1 MKISKAKLK
10 QIIKEELDRELED
23 SEVMSDY
30 GIDVH
35 GNREDDD
42 SELMA
47 ILDEPILE
55 GILMEIDPS
64 IATGLGVGLGIILA
78 YFTLNGAATAAV
90 LAAEALRTYVSRRE
104 VKKFEEKARQV
115 EQREQSLLDTLTND
129 PEIMA
134 ILDKHNDL
142 ADYLGKK
149 AQRGKRS
156 KELQGQRAELK
167 ELAKDLR
174 NKIEARARELQD
186 EIGGYVPRP
195 GKKKVQQHRDQ
206 TVLDPHGLAGAYKKQ
221 QQQKY
226 GKK

>member
-23 SEVMSDY
+23 TEVMSDF

-35 GNREDDD
+35 GNREDNDD
-42 SELMA
+42 ELEA

-55 GILMEIDPS
+55 GALMEIVPGAADAVVTGVG
-64 IATGLGVGLGIILA
+64 IGLGVILA
-78 YFTLNGAATAAV
+78 WFTLNGMATAAV
-90 LAAEALRTYVSRRE
+90 LAAEALRTYVDR
-104 VKKFEEKARQV
+104 KKAKEYQDAARQV
-115 EQREQSLLDTLTND
+115 QEREESLLDTLTND

-174 NKIEARARELQD
+174 NEIEARASELSQ

-195 GKKKVQQHRDQ
+195 GKKRVQQHRDR
-206 TVLDPHGLAGAYKKQ
+206 TVLDPHGLAGAYQKQ
-221 QQQKY
+221 QQNK
-226 GKK
+226 

>member
-10 QIIKEELDRELED
+10 QIIKEELDLA
-23 SEVMSDY
+23 M
-30 GIDVH
+30 
-35 GNREDDD
+35 DDDTMVD

-55 GILMEIDPS
+55 GIIMEIDPS
-64 IATGLGVGLGIILA
+64 IATGLGVGLGIVLA
-78 YFTLNGAATAAV
+78 YLSLNGMATAAV
-90 LAAEALRTYVSRRE
+90 LAHEALRTYVSRRE

-115 EQREQSLLDTLTND
+115 QEREHSLLETLTRD
-129 PEIMA
+129 PEIMS
-134 ILDKHNDL
+134 ILDKHNEL

-149 AQRGKRS
+149 AQRGRRS

-167 ELAKDLR
+167 ELAVDLR
-174 NKIEARARELQD
+174 NKIEARAKELQQ
-186 EIGGYVPRP
+186 ETGGYVPRP
-195 GKKKVQQHRDQ
+195 GKKKVQQHRDR
-206 TVLDPHGLAGAYKKQ
+206 TVLDPHGLSGAYEKQ